1 MSNSNTNLQTQS
13 SNALHNAIMEA
24 GSKDRLPMLAPG
36 SSETTTERYME
47 NYKNVSQ
54 DMRDQLNAEAEAI
67 QIILT
72 GIDND
77 IYSTVD
83 ACPNACE
90 MWKAIERLKQGES
103 INIELNQENSPRINT
118 EELGM
123 ISEEYGHVSREC
135 QKPKRVK
142 DAAYHKEKMLL
153 CKQEEAGVQLNAEQ
167 ADWKDDT
174 DDESEEQELEAH
186 YMYMAQ
192 LQEVT
197 PDPVDNSGPIF
208 DDEPM
213 HKVQNNNDNYN
224 VFAMENEHPEQPE
237 SSNDIYLAEQGD
249 TNITIDSSNIC
260 YDRAQDDQDETDD
273 LDQERDL
280 LASLIQKLKCEIDD
294 SKNRN
299 KFLESSNKELVDKLK
314 GEIEDFKTKNKSLES
329 SNNHFKEA
337 NNELSK
343 TNQLMFKDLKK
354 FQAELDKYNDVNYA
368 SNVEIDCEKLKGI

>member
-1 MSNSNTNLQTQS
+1 MGT
-13 SNALHNAIMEA
+13 
-24 GSKDRLPMLAPG
+24 
-36 SSETTTERYME
+36 
-47 NYKNVSQ
+47 YKNVSQ
-54 DMRDQLNAEAEAI
+54 DIRDQLNAEAEAV

-90 MWKAIERLKQGES
+90 MWKAIK
-103 INIELNQENSPRINT
+103 
-118 EELGM
+118 
-123 ISEEYGHVSREC
+123 
-135 QKPKRVK
+135 
-142 DAAYHKEKMLL
+142 
-153 CKQEEAGVQLNAEQ
+153 EEAGVQLNAEQ

-192 LQEVT
+192 IQEVT
-197 PDPVDNSGPIF
+197 PDSVDNSGPIF

-213 HKVQNNNDNYN
+213 HK
-224 VFAMENEHPEQPE
+224 
-237 SSNDIYLAEQGD
+237 
-249 TNITIDSSNIC
+249 
-260 YDRAQDDQDETDD
+260 DDQDETDN

-314 GEIEDFKTKNKSLES
+314 GEIEDFKTKNKSLDIES
-329 SNNHFKEA
+329 IKYHFKESKH
-337 NNELSK
+337 ELSK
-343 TNQLMFKDLKK
+343 LISDVLKIL
-354 FQAELDKYNDVNYA
+354 A
-368 SNVEIDCEKLKGI
+368 